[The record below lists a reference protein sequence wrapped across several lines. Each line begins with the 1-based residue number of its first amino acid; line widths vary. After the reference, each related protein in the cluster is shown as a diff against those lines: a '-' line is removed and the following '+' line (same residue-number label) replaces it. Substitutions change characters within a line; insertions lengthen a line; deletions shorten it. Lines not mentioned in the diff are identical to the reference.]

1 MRTPIATVLFAAL
14 SLSTVACDGADKAAS
29 ADKGAKKADAKKDA
43 KADAKK
49 DDAKAEAKPEAK
61 AEPAAE
67 KPADK
72 PAEKPAPTLE
82 ALAIADW
89 GVTLQVPAGT
99 KLGEVTPGDGMA
111 DEATIDAESTCGA
124 EIELYRHKK
133 TKNGVAEMFKN
144 ATGPSG
150 NKNDQ
155 FPVKEQTETGYKVQ
169 HSWDPPLGTVYAS
182 EVGMV
187 LGDHLI
193 LCGAGGMMG
202 VEKEQAECVFK
213 ACETLALAAG

>member
-1 MRTPIATVLFAAL
+1 MRTPIVAVLLATL
-14 SLSTVACDGADKAAS
+14 SLSTVACDGADKAA
-29 ADKGAKKADAKKDA
+29 ADDKGANKADAKKDA
-43 KADAKK
+43 KANAKK
-49 DDAKAEAKPEAK
+49 DGAAKAEAK

-67 KPADK
+67 KPAQ
-72 PAEKPAPTLE
+72 KPAPTLE
-82 ALAIADW
+82 ALTIADW

-111 DEATIDAESTCGA
+111 DEATIDADSTCGA

-182 EVGMV
+182 EVGIV